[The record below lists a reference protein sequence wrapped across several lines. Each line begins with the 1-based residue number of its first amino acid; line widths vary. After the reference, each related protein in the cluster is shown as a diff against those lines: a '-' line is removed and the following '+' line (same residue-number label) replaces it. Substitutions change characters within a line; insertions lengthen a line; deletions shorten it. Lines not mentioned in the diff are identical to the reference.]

1 MSSFEIGLIICFS
14 LAPVVALLFII
25 PKRTKKEKLVEEKVK
40 EVKEEKKQEKPVVGE
55 IKEEPKEFKP
65 SSELTKPEIQSYLDY
80 KKQNVTKPQR
90 IERMP
95 NFATED
101 YLPPRLRRRAQ
112 PKKPETIAE
121 EIQQLSPELKALIVA
136 GVLDKK
142 DFN

>member
-14 LAPVVALLFII
+14 LAPVVALLFVI
-25 PKRTKKEKLVEEKVK
+25 PKRVKKEKLVKDK
-40 EVKEEKKQEKPVVGE
+40 LQEVKEEKKEEKPVVE
-55 IKEEPKEFKP
+55 EVKEEPKEFKS

-80 KKQNVTKPQR
+80 KKKNVTKPQR
-90 IERMP
+90 IEKLP

-101 YLPPRLRRRAQ
+101 YLPPRLRRRPQ
-112 PKKPETIAE
+112 PKKPESIAE
-121 EIQQLSPELKALIVA
+121 EIQQLSPELKAMILA